1 MSNRRELANAIR
13 ALSMDAVQ
21 KAKSGHPG
29 APMGMADIAEVLWNS
44 HMKYNPKNAKWA
56 DRDRFVLSNGH
67 GSMLM
72 YSLLHLTGFNLSI
85 DDIKNFRQ
93 FHSKTAGHPEYG
105 YADGIET
112 TTGPLGQGITN
123 AVGMAIAERTLSA
136 QFNRPGHAVVDHHTY
151 VFMGDG
157 CLMEGLS
164 HESCAMAGALGLGK
178 LVAFWDDN
186 DISIDGH
193 IGDWMEQDVP
203 GRFESYGWHVVRG
216 VDGHSSEAINAAI
229 HEAKSVSDK
238 PTLICTRTTIGF
250 GSPNLCGTH
259 DCHGAPLG
267 DAEIAL
273 TRENLGWHHE
283 PFVIPQN
290 VYDGWDHTAKGAQEE
305 GAWNELF
312 ASYEQNYP
320 DLAKEFNRRM
330 AGELPAN
337 FEVEMDKF
345 IAKTQADMPNIASRK
360 ASQNAIEA
368 MGPLLPELF
377 GGSAD
382 LTGSNLTNWS
392 GTVKVNKNNANG
404 NYISWGVREF
414 GMAHMMNG
422 MVLHGG
428 FKVYGA
434 TFLMFMEFM
443 RNALRMSALMKIGTI
458 YVYTHDSIGLGEDG
472 PTHQPVEQIAT
483 MRAIPNFQTWRAGD
497 AIESAVSWKVA
508 VMRSGAPTALIFSRQ
523 NLTPMARTEEQVKN
537 IEKGGYILRDTN
549 GEPDVI
555 LIATGSEVQLAM
567 KAAEQLAIDDIQARV
582 VSMPCAEMFSAQSEE
597 YRETVLPSYIR
608 ERVAIEAGITDYWR
622 KFVGLDGAVVG
633 IDTFGESAPADVLFK
648 HFGFTVENVV
658 NTVLDLLDD
667 GCEDGCCGSC
677 S

>member
-1 MSNRRELANAIR
+1 MPSRKQLANAIR

-44 HMKYNPKNAKWA
+44 HMKYNPSNAKWA

-72 YSLLHLTGFNLSI
+72 YSLLHLTGFDLSME
-85 DDIKNFRQ
+85 DIKNFRQ
-93 FHSKTAGHPEYG
+93 LHAKTAGHPEYG

-123 AVGMAIAERTLSA
+123 AVGMAIAERTLAA
-136 QFNRPGHAVVDHHTY
+136 QFNKPGHEIVDHHTY

-164 HESCAMAGALGLGK
+164 HESCALAGTLGLGK
-178 LVAFWDDN
+178 LIAFWDDN

-193 IGDWMEQDVP
+193 IGEWMEKGVP
-203 GRFESYGWHVVRG
+203 GRFNSYDWHVIPN
-216 VDGHSSEAINAAI
+216 VDGHDADALNAAI
-229 HEAKSVSDK
+229 AEAKSVTDK

-250 GSPNLCGTH
+250 GSPNLAGTH

-267 DAEIAL
+267 DDEIAA
-273 TRENLGWHHE
+273 TREQLGWTAP
-283 PFVIPQN
+283 PFEIPA
-290 VYDGWDHTAKGAQEE
+290 DIAAGWDHKEQGAKDEA
-305 GAWNELF
+305 AWNDTF
-312 ASYEQNYP
+312 AAYEAAFP
-320 DLAKEFNRRM
+320 AEAAEFLRRM
-330 AGELPAN
+330 SGELPAD
-337 FEVEMDKF
+337 FAGAMDAF
-345 IAKTQADMPNIASRK
+345 IAKTQAEMPNIASRK

-368 MGPLLPELF
+368 MGPLLPEMF

-392 GTVKVNKNNANG
+392 GTVKVNADNADG

-434 TFLMFMEFM
+434 TFFMFMEFM

-472 PTHQPVEQIAT
+472 PTHQPVEQLAT
-483 MRAIPNFQTWRAGD
+483 MRVIPGFQTWRGCD

-508 VMRSGAPTALIFSRQ
+508 MLRGDAPTALVFSRQ
-523 NLTPMARTEEQVKN
+523 NLTPMERTPEQVAN
-537 IEKGGYILRDTN
+537 IEKGGYVLKDCAGT
-549 GEPDVI
+549 PDI
-555 LIATGSEVQLAM
+555 IFISTGSEVGLTVD
-567 KAAEQLAIDDIQARV
+567 AAEAMDANVRV
-582 VSMPCAEMFSAQSEE
+582 VSMPSTCAFDAQDQAYKDS
-597 YRETVLPSYIR
+597 VLLPGVK
-608 ERVAIEAGITDYWR
+608 RVAIEAGVDQSWY
-622 KFVGLDGAVVG
+622 KYVGLEGATVCMKS
-633 IDTFGESAPADVLFK
+633 FGESAPAGELFK
-648 HFGFTVENVV
+648 EFGFTVENIVATA
-658 NTVLDLLDD
+658 NAVL
-667 GCEDGCCGSC
+667 GK
-677 S
+677 